1 MYKIERVYD
10 YPKEMQRNKK
20 VKQQTRLWDGTF
32 TNLSFIYNFSYH
44 GLVPAYTLLCSLS
57 LLSDL

>member
-20 VKQQTRLWDGTF
+20 VKQLGYEMELLRTF
-32 TNLSFIYNFSYH
+32 PSFTISH
-44 GLVPAYTLLCSLS
+44 IMV
-57 LLSDL
+57 